1 MNRTCLL
8 FTAPHQVEVVKET
21 LPPLTSNQVRVET
34 ILSTVSSGTETMI
47 YRGEFPAGD
56 ELDMSI
62 SSLSG
67 KFQYPFQYGYSTV
80 GRVIDVGSL
89 VDQSW
94 LGITVFSFQ
103 PHSSHF
109 NATVNELIV
118 VPDDLLFEQA
128 VFLANMETAVNLV
141 LDGTPLIGE
150 DVLVFGQG
158 LVGLFATSLLSS
170 FPLNNLITLDCYPN
184 RRTLSLETGATASF
198 DPTEPGASE
207 AVKSIIPNGADLA
220 YELSGNP
227 KALNQAIAMS
237 RFSGRVVIGS
247 WYGRKAASLEL
258 GGRFHRNRI
267 HLVSSQV
274 STFEPLLSGRW
285 DKPRRYQIAWDSIR
299 KVDPSRFITH
309 RFHIGDAQQAYRLL
323 DRKPGE
329 ALGIVFSYQ

>member
-1 MNRTCLL
+1 
-8 FTAPHQVEVVKET
+8 
-21 LPPLTSNQVRVET
+21 
-34 ILSTVSSGTETMI
+34 
-47 YRGEFPAGD
+47 
-56 ELDMSI
+56 LDMSI

-89 VDQSW
+89 IDQSW

-170 FPLNNLITLDCYPN
+170 FPLNNLFTLDCYPN

-198 DPTEPGASE
+198 DPTETGASE
-207 AVKSIIPNGADLA
+207 VIKSIIPNGADLA

-227 KALNQAIAMS
+227 QALNQAIALS

-247 WYGRKAASLEL
+247 WYGRKAANLEL

-323 DRKPGE
+323 DREPGE